1 MMKVFPTSSF
11 FFRSVSPSLYFC
23 LSLMA
28 SMLLVRMVYVIK
40 VHPNLKALLFACK
53 AFGESL
59 EPISF
64 SFLLSM
70 IYGDEVVSVDDSDN
84 G

>member
-1 MMKVFPTSSF
+1 MMKFFPASSF
-11 FFRSVSPSLYFC
+11 FFLSVSSSLYFC

-40 VHPNLKALLFACK
+40 VHPNLKALLFARK

-64 SFLLSM
+64 SFLF
-70 IYGDEVVSVDDSDN
+70 
-84 G
+84 